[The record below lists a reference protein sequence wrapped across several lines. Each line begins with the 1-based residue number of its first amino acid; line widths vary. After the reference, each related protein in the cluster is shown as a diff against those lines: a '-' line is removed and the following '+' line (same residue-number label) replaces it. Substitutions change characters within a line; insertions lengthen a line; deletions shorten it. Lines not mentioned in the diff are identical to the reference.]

1 MESRYQNILTE
12 LAGKRGG
19 PCLSM
24 YLTTAAGKNGCDE
37 TILRF
42 KNLKRKALKSLNR
55 GYDDSVVH
63 QFTDRLERIEHDTEF
78 WSYQTGGLAVFMTPT
93 YERLEKLRRK
103 VDDEVVV
110 ADRFYIKPLMYLFQ
124 TLDQF
129 LVLAVSM
136 NHVKLYVGDRD
147 RLEAETINEL
157 NLAYNQFWGEPN
169 VDRRMAA
176 LSVAGH
182 SAPNGKSRALFHNYD
197 DVHARRKIDLSRYF
211 AAIDDVV
218 CKALS
223 GGSSLPV
230 VLAALPEHQD
240 LYRAH
245 SHIKHLLPKGILG
258 NPDVMSV
265 GDLRDKAW
273 SIIKPHYEFICQQLV
288 SEYSSAAVTG
298 RASDQLHQI
307 AKALSQGRVG
317 KLLIEKNRIIPGKF
331 VADPGVV
338 LFADINNPHI
348 NDLLDDF
355 ADVVE
360 QNSGTVT
367 VLAKDK
373 MPTDTG
379 VAAIY
384 RY

>member
-1 MESRYQNILTE
+1 
-12 LAGKRGG
+12 
-19 PCLSM
+19 
-24 YLTTAAGKNGCDE
+24 
-37 TILRF
+37 
-42 KNLKRKALKSLNR
+42 
-55 GYDDSVVH
+55 
-63 QFTDRLERIEHDTEF
+63 
-78 WSYQTGGLAVFMTPT
+78 
-93 YERLEKLRRK
+93 
-103 VDDEVVV
+103 
-110 ADRFYIKPLMYLFQ
+110 
-124 TLDQF
+124 
-129 LVLAVSM
+129 
-136 NHVKLYVGDRD
+136 
-147 RLEAETINEL
+147 
-157 NLAYNQFWGEPN
+157 
-169 VDRRMAA
+169 
-176 LSVAGH
+176 
-182 SAPNGKSRALFHNYD
+182 
-197 DVHARRKIDLSRYF
+197 
-211 AAIDDVV
+211 
-218 CKALS
+218 
-223 GGSSLPV
+223 
-230 VLAALPEHQD
+230 
-240 LYRAH
+240 
-245 SHIKHLLPKGILG
+245 LPKGILG